1 MNALNDQ
8 AVFKTPPW
16 FYFVLAFIIAWTFWL
31 VPLLGS
37 RNVIAVSASVQTI
50 FLVLGAFGPFFA
62 AFISR
67 YRDGGWP
74 AVRSF
79 ASRAF
84 RFRIGPRYLMAALFL
99 VPLLGLVAAWIYAQ
113 QGGPALALAV
123 PPMQIL
129 ILFPL
134 LFFVGG
140 SLNEEFGWAYAI
152 DRLQQRYRLLPAAV
166 ILGVIWGFWHLPLFF
181 IVGATQSFMPF
192 WAFVMFTVGARVLFV
207 WAYEGTAKSILT
219 TLLFHTTT
227 NLTLNLFVLVDSSS
241 LRNEHGF
248 IAFACLMLGTA
259 VVVAFASR
267 RYRGALQPA
276 ADHPV

>member
-1 MNALNDQ
+1 
-8 AVFKTPPW
+8 
-16 FYFVLAFIIAWTFWL
+16 LAFFIAWAFWM

-37 RNVIAVSASVQTI
+37 RDVIAVPASVQTL
-50 FLVLGAFGPFFA
+50 FLVIGAFGPFFA

-67 YRDGGWP
+67 YRDGGWA

-79 ASRAF
+79 ALRAF
-84 RFRIGPRYLMAALFL
+84 RYRIGPRYLMAALFL

-113 QGGPALALAV
+113 QGGPVLALAV
-123 PPMQIL
+123 PPAQIL

-134 LFFVGG
+134 LFLVGG
-140 SLNEEFGWAYAI
+140 SMNEEFGWAYAI

-166 ILGVIWGFWHLPLFF
+166 ILGVIWGFWHLPLFC

-207 WAYEGTAKSILT
+207 WAYEGTGKSILT

-227 NLTLNLFVLVDSSS
+227 NLTLNLFVLVDRSP
-241 LRNEHGF
+241 LRNERGF
-248 IAFACLMLGTA
+248 IAFAGLMLGTA
-259 VVVAFASR
+259 VVVALASR
-267 RYRGALQPA
+267 RYRHALQPV
-276 ADHPV
+276 ADHLV